1 MASNTHGSGNSGT
14 GASVPDR
21 PAVRS
26 YLTRLVCS
34 MCGHPEE
41 VDRLQNVCTACG
53 RVLFY
58 EYDLDAVRE
67 TLPRDALRARD
78 ATLWRYRELLPVR
91 ETRHIISLG
100 EGMTPLLP
108 APRLAVVSG
117 FSQLYVKEEGLNPT
131 GSFKAR
137 GISVAVSRAL
147 ELGATALG
155 IPTAGNAGGA
165 LAAYAARAGLPCYVL
180 MPEDTPLANKLECV
194 LYGANLYLVKG
205 LINDC
210 GRIVREGAAAGR
222 WFDVSTLREP
232 GRAEGK
238 KTMGY
243 EIAEQLGWELP
254 DAIIYPTGGGTG
266 IVGMWKAF
274 DEMERMGWIGS
285 RRPKMISVQAE
296 GCAPIVRAFD
306 AGERHATLF
315 ANAHTVASGLRVPV
329 AIGDYLMLDAI
340 RASGGTAI
348 TVHDDE
354 FTPAMRAIA
363 RAEGISPAPE
373 GGATYVALTKLR
385 DSGFLK
391 TSDRVV
397 IFNTGAAWKYSELL
411 ETGLLPVLDPAD
423 PAVQAQIA

>member
-1 MASNTHGSGNSGT
+1 MTDAARPADANDRT
-14 GASVPDR
+14 VPDR
-21 PAVRS
+21 PPVRS
-26 YLTRLVCS
+26 YLNGLACS
-34 MCGHPEE
+34 MCGHEVE
-41 VDRLQNVCTACG
+41 VDHLQNTCPSCN
-53 RVLFY
+53 RVLTY
-58 EYDLDAVRE
+58 RYDLDALRE
-67 TLPRDALRARD
+67 ALPREALRARD
-78 ATLWRYRELLPVR
+78 ATLWRYREVLPVR
-91 ETRHIISLG
+91 ETRHIVSLG

-108 APRLAVVSG
+108 ALGLGDLTG
-117 FSQLYVKEEGLNPT
+117 FRQLYVKEEGLNPT

-194 LYGANLYLVKG
+194 LYGAHLYLVKG

-274 DEMERMGWIGS
+274 DEMERLGWIGS

-296 GCAPIVRAFD
+296 GCAPIVQAFD

-315 ANAHTVASGLRVPV
+315 QNAHTVASGLRVPV

-348 TVHDDE
+348 TVRDDE
-354 FTPAMRAIA
+354 FVAAMKVFA

-373 GGATYVALTKLR
+373 GAATMVALQKLR

-391 TSDRVV
+391 TDERVV
-397 IFNTGAAWKYSELL
+397 LFNTGAAWKYSELL
-411 ETGLLPVLDPAD
+411 DPGNPSTLDPAD
-423 PAVQAQIA
+423 PHVLSRIEG

>member
-1 MASNTHGSGNSGT
+1 
-14 GASVPDR
+14 
-21 PAVRS
+21 
-26 YLTRLVCS
+26 LTYR
-34 MCGHPEE
+34 
-41 VDRLQNVCTACG
+41 
-53 RVLFY
+53 
-58 EYDLDAVRE
+58 YDLDTLRE
-67 TLPRDALRARD
+67 TLPREALRARD
-78 ATLWRYRELLPVR
+78 ATLWRYREMLPVR
-91 ETRHIISLG
+91 ETRHIVSLG

-108 APRLAVVSG
+108 ALGLGVLTG
-117 FSQLYVKEEGLNPT
+117 FRQLYVKEEGLNPT

-180 MPEDTPLANKLECV
+180 MPEDTPLANKLECL
-194 LYGANLYLVKG
+194 LYGAHLYLVKG

-222 WFDVSTLREP
+222 WFDMSTLREP

-274 DEMERMGWIGS
+274 DEMERLGWIGS
-285 RRPKMISVQAE
+285 RRPKMISVQAA
-296 GCAPIVRAFD
+296 GCAPIVQAFE

-315 ANAHTVASGLRVPV
+315 PNAHTVASGLRVPV

-354 FTPAMRAIA
+354 FVAAMRVFA

-373 GGATYVALTKLR
+373 GAATCVALQNLR
-385 DSGFLK
+385 ESGFLK
-391 TSDRVV
+391 THERVV
-397 IFNTGAAWKYSELL
+397 LFNTGAAWKYAELL
-411 ETGLLPVLDPAD
+411 DTGDPAVLDPAD
-423 PAVQAQIA
+423 PHVLSRIEG